1 MTGATTLLVGASSN
15 PILPKSKEVIWFVIA
30 FAILFFLMKKFA
42 LPPVAQTM
50 HDRSDKIRNNLE
62 EAEQV
67 RNDAQDILK
76 QYKQQLS
83 DARDE
88 SNRIIEEARETAESL
103 RRDMMQRAES
113 QVAELRERSQQEIR
127 AAQERATS
135 ELQSRV
141 GAMAIELAEKVV
153 EQSLNRDA
161 NLRLIESYIEQVG
174 SSSSG

>member
-1 MTGATTLLVGASSN
+1 MTGPTTLLVAVAKN
-15 PILPKSKEVIWFVIA
+15 PILPEMKEVIWFTLA
-30 FAILFFLMKKFA
+30 FAILFVLMKKFA
-42 LPPVAQTM
+42 LPPVEKAM
-50 HDRSDKIRNNLE
+50 NERSEKIRSNLE

-67 RNDAQDILK
+67 RNEAQDILK

-88 SNRIIEEARETAESL
+88 SNRIIEEARETAENL

-113 QVAELRERSQQEIR
+113 QVAELRERSQEEIR

-141 GAMAIELAEKVV
+141 GTMAIELAEKVV

-161 NLRLIESYIEQVG
+161 NLRLIERYIEQVG
-174 SSSSG
+174 SRG

>member
-1 MTGATTLLVGASSN
+1 MTGATTLLVAVAKN
-15 PILPKSKEVIWFVIA
+15 PILPEMKEVIWFTLA
-30 FAILFFLMKKFA
+30 FFILFILMKKFA
-42 LPPVAQTM
+42 LPPVQKAMDQ
-50 HDRSDKIRNNLE
+50 RAEKIRDNLE

-67 RNDAQDILK
+67 RNEAQDVLK
-76 QYKQQLS
+76 QYKRQLA

-103 RRDMMQRAES
+103 RRDMLQRAET
-113 QVAELRERSQQEIR
+113 QVAELRERSREEIK

-141 GAMAIELAEKVV
+141 GTMAIELAEKVV

-174 SSSSG
+174 SRS